1 MAKKKNQCSLL
12 LLIGIVLCAV
22 AIALFAMP
30 FIKMSLLGASSKST
44 GFAFSFGAFT
54 LLGGDEAVAKAAFSG
69 DLNGTLVTAY
79 GVSSALTKISALLLF
94 VTFIVMV
101 LTAVLGLL
109 NALGILKGT
118 RLTALLAA
126 VSVLLMLVAAIL
138 VFVLIGKIKKE
149 TGVSAST
156 LIYIPFAVQLVACGV
171 MAKALKK

>member
-1 MAKKKNQCSLL
+1 
-12 LLIGIVLCAV
+12 
-22 AIALFAMP
+22 
-30 FIKMSLLGASSKST
+30 
-44 GFAFSFGAFT
+44 
-54 LLGGDEAVAKAAFSG
+54 
-69 DLNGTLVTAY
+69 
-79 GVSSALTKISALLLF
+79 
-94 VTFIVMV
+94 MV